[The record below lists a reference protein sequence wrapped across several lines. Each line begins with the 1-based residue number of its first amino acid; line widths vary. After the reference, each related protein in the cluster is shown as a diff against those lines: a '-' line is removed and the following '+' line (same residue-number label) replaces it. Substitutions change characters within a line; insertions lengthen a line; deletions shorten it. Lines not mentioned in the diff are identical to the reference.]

1 MPIKKVFYTSRQHA
15 ESLPGNPSTAVISIT
30 DPGQTEAQ
38 LSAEF
43 KDVLRV
49 AFYDAE
55 PADEYL
61 PAPIPGMFDQM
72 MAREIGSFT
81 EKLQSAPDDTAI
93 IVHCE
98 HGISRSAAVA
108 LFVEALSNAPLRAR
122 EFAYDANPW
131 VIDRLSSIYPELEIE
146 PPPKDSAHDRR
157 TAPRQDW

>member
-1 MPIKKVFYTSRQHA
+1 MPIRQVSYTSRQHA
-15 ESLPGNPSTAVISIT
+15 ESLAGNPGTAVISIT

-38 LSAEF
+38 LSSQF

-72 MAREIGSFT
+72 MARAIGSFA
-81 EKLQSAPDDTAI
+81 EKLQNAPGDTAI

-108 LFVEALSNAPLRAR
+108 LFIEALSTAPLRAR

-131 VIDRLSSIYPELEIE
+131 VIDRLLRVYPELQID
-146 PPPKDSAHDRR
+146 PPPKDLAHDRR
-157 TAPRQDW
+157 TTQRTD